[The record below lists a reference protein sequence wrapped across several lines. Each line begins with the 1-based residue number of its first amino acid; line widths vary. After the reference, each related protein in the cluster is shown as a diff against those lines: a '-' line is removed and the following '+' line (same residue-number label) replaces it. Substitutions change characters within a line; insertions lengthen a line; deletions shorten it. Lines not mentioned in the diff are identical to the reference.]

1 MPTKPLMYTDSS
13 RTSIII
19 IISFTTP
26 TTIHNILSQHI
37 KTVRHNQSIIELAKR
52 QRLIYDHS
60 SIVCSSIYVI
70 KCTPNVRYYTPDI
83 FIILFDVPQQHHH
96 HHHHHQQQQQQQQP
110 LTYQEITATAEPMGS

>member
-83 FIILFDVPQQHHH
+83 FVILVDVPQ
-96 HHHHHQQQQQQQQP
+96 HQQQQ